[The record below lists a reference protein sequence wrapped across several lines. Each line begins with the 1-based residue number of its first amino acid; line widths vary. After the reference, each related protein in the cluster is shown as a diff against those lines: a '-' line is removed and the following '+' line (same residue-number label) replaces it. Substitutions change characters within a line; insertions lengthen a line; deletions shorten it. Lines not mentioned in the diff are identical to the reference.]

1 MSLPPTITNPALAA
15 YAQAASRATDG
26 PRDDQTGAS
35 QSFGNL
41 LANTIDNAIDA
52 NRKSENTA
60 IQAASGQS
68 SLRQCCGN
76 QSSNGGFHSRS
87 CDLRISGNPA
97 DADLML
103 AHHSEQSDQ
112 LDFRTLIPDRI
123 MNLAASKAA
132 CLQLSA

>member
-1 MSLPPTITNPALAA
+1 MPPTITNPALAA
-15 YAQAASRATDG
+15 YAQAANRATGG

-68 SLRQCCGN
+68 SLQDVVEAVNAAEISLQTVVSIRDRVISAYQEI
-76 QSSNGGFHSRS
+76 
-87 CDLRISGNPA
+87 LRMPI
-97 DADLML
+97 
-103 AHHSEQSDQ
+103 
-112 LDFRTLIPDRI
+112 
-123 MNLAASKAA
+123 
-132 CLQLSA
+132 